1 LSSARGELSTRIL
14 LFTGKG
20 GVGKTTVA
28 AATALRCA
36 DAGLRTIV
44 LSTDPAHS
52 LADAFGVPLDSRPR
66 SITGGVPGVGG
77 TQGELWG
84 QQLDATERLEDTW
97 GDVQRYLV
105 SLLDWSGA
113 GAVEAEELAVVPGL
127 EEIFALGDIKAFAE
141 SGDWDVVVVDCAPTA
156 ETLRLLSLPEILGW
170 YMDRVFPAG
179 RTLAGVVRP
188 VLSRLTSLPVAGDD
202 VFEALRRFYDRLDGV
217 KELLTDP
224 ALASVRLVVNPERM
238 VIAEARRTATYLAL
252 FGYSVDAVVAN
263 RLLPDEI
270 DDPWFKAWKEA
281 HAEHL
286 EAIEAGFAPVPVLR
300 AELAPE
306 ELLGL
311 ERLRA
316 FAEVLY
322 GDVDA
327 VSVLH
332 TGSPLRVDPRGDD
345 LVLSLELPFAD
356 RDDLDLGRKG
366 DELLVRVGA
375 HRRAIVLPDSL
386 KRRVVKGATMVA
398 DRLEVTFGSAAD
410 DDEEH
415 TLSQHA
421 REGR

>member
-1 LSSARGELSTRIL
+1 
-14 LFTGKG
+14 
-20 GVGKTTVA
+20 
-28 AATALRCA
+28 
-36 DAGLRTIV
+36 
-44 LSTDPAHS
+44 
-52 LADAFGVPLDSRPR
+52 
-66 SITGGVPGVGG
+66 
-77 TQGELWG
+77 
-84 QQLDATERLEDTW
+84 
-97 GDVQRYLV
+97 V

-202 VFEALRRFYDRLDGV
+202 VFDALRRFYDRLDGV

-224 ALASVRLVVNPERM
+224 ELASVRLVVNPERM

-286 EAIEAGFAPVPVLR
+286 EAIEDGFAPVPVLR

-306 ELLGL
+306 ELLGA

-316 FAEVLY
+316 FAEALY

-327 VSVLH
+327 ASVLH
-332 TGSPLRVDPRGDD
+332 TGSPLRVEPRGDD

-356 RDDLDLGRKG
+356 RDELELGRKG

-386 KRRVVKGATMVA
+386 KRRAVKAATMVV

-415 TLSQHA
+415 TLSQHV